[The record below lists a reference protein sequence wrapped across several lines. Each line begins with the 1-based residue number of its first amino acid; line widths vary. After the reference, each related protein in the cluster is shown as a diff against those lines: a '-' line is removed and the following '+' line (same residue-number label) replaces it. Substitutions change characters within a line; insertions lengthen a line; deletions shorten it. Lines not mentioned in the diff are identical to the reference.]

1 MLSRVPPLP
10 YPLERLDWRGFRK
23 KCLQNLEGKGL
34 TRQNLENKRLMA
46 FLVLSVY
53 TASALTIIC
62 QFSVEDKVICHKRG
76 CA

>member
-23 KCLQNLEGKGL
+23 KCLQNLEGKGF
-34 TRQNLENKRLMA
+34 TRQNIENKRVMVFFMLPA
-46 FLVLSVY
+46 Y

-62 QFSVEDKVICHKRG
+62 QFSVENKVRYHKRG